1 MIQTTSTLGHVE
13 PGPLASADPE
23 WSCRWCRSHSGVR
36 VLDAGMQPPSDLHP
50 KPSDPGPD
58 PEFPLVMVMCLDC
71 RLVQLES
78 DATSPEE
85 PRGLEPRAL
94 VEQAEAAV
102 DHAEAEG
109 YLRPGIRVLEYPS
122 PHGGSW
128 VEQLARRSLIEV
140 SQGPAELLVDI
151 FGMMHEPDQRAA
163 LISRTSQMS
172 ADAILLMQFHT
183 VAAIVRS
190 GFWNALRHGHF
201 AYYSTPVLIRMAAD
215 LGLTAVSAR
224 EYPLYGG
231 TVLLALSREGS
242 RWAGQAEDVTGL
254 VNREI
259 AEGVLEPM
267 TVASLNESLASSAA
281 ALRTYLT
288 EARYRSQTVVGYS
301 AASRT
306 SALIQCGGVTGKDL
320 VAVADA
326 APGLHGRTMPGSRI
340 PIVSPAE
347 LVERKPDKVLLFV
360 PDLLDEVRRALPDIE
375 RGGGRWVVLDPMP
388 RDIAPAVVAQGA
400 ESASTTPS

>member
-1 MIQTTSTLGHVE
+1 MIEVTNTFGQVERGTLA
-13 PGPLASADPE
+13 PADRD
-23 WSCRWCRSHSGVR
+23 WSCRWCGSHSGVR
-36 VLDAGMQPPSDLHP
+36 VLDAGLQPPSDLHP
-50 KPSDPGPD
+50 KPSDPEPD
-58 PEFPLVMVMCLDC
+58 SEFPLVMVMCLDC

-78 DATSPEE
+78 DATTPEE

-94 VEQAEAAV
+94 MEQAEAAV
-102 DHAEAEG
+102 DQAAAKG
-109 YLRPGIRVLEYPS
+109 YVRPGIRVLEYPS

-128 VEQLARRSLIEV
+128 IEQLDRRALIEV

-151 FGMMHEPDQRAA
+151 FGMMHEPHQRAA
-163 LISRTSQMS
+163 LISRISQMS

-215 LGLTAVSAR
+215 LGLTPVAAW

-231 TVLLALSREGS
+231 TILLALAKEGS
-242 RWAGQAEDVTGL
+242 HWTGQAEDVTRL
-254 VNREI
+254 VDREI
-259 AEGVLEPM
+259 AEGVLEPI

-281 ALRTYLT
+281 ALHTYLAD
-288 EARYRSQTVVGYS
+288 ARSRSQTVVGYS

-306 SALIQCGGVTGKDL
+306 SALIQCGRVTAKDL

-347 LVERKPDKVLLFV
+347 LVERMPDKVLLFV
-360 PDLLDEVRRALPDIE
+360 PDLLDEVRRALPEIE
-375 RGGGRWVVLDPMP
+375 LSGGRWVVLDPMP
-388 RDIAPAVVAQGA
+388 REIEYLP
-400 ESASTTPS
+400 

>member
-1 MIQTTSTLGHVE
+1 
-13 PGPLASADPE
+13 
-23 WSCRWCRSHSGVR
+23 
-36 VLDAGMQPPSDLHP
+36 VLDAGLQPPSDLHP
-50 KPSDPGPD
+50 LPTDPTPD
-58 PEFPLVMVMCLDC
+58 PQFPLIMVMCTDC

-78 DATSPEE
+78 DSTTPEE

-102 DHAEAEG
+102 DQATANG
-109 YLRPGIRVLEYPS
+109 YLRPGIQVLEYPS

-128 VEQLARRSLIEV
+128 IEQLERRELIEV

-163 LISRTSQMS
+163 LIDRISQMS

-183 VAAIVRS
+183 AAAIVRS

-201 AYYSTPVLIRMAAD
+201 AYYSTPVLVRMAAE
-215 LGLTAVSAR
+215 LGLTAISVS

-231 TVLLALSREGS
+231 TILLALAKEGS
-242 RWAGQAEDVTGL
+242 RWGGQGDSVTAL
-254 VNREI
+254 VDQEV
-259 AEGVLEPM
+259 AEGILKPA
-267 TVASLNESLASSAA
+267 TVGSLNDSLANSAS
-281 ALRTYLT
+281 ALSTYLAD
-288 EARYRSQTVVGYS
+288 ARARSEIVAGYS

-306 SALIQCGGVTGKDL
+306 SALLQLGHVSADDL
-320 VAVADA
+320 VSIADA

-347 LVERKPDKVLLFV
+347 LIARRPDKVLLFV
-360 PDLLDEVRRALPDIE
+360 PDLLDEVRRTLPEIE
-375 RGGGRWVVLDPMP
+375 RNGGRWVVLDPMP
-388 RDIAPAVVAQGA
+388 REIAPAVVTQ
-400 ESASTTPS
+400 